1 MNGGELLCR
10 TLEALGASHV
20 FALPGSQNVPLFEAL
35 RQSRL
40 RTIVPTHELA
50 ASFMAAGYS
59 RASGRVGILATIP
72 GPGFTYALTGLAEA
86 RLDSVPLVYLVG
98 QPARGPGQRFQ
109 LQHIDQAAIAGPL
122 VKRIIPVEQARA
134 LPAAVAEAYELARA
148 GEPGPVMVH
157 IAPGAAHEDAPWPGD
172 IAPAAPPVLQPGA
185 VETVLPLL
193 ANARRVLLLAGQGT
207 VGAPDALRAVAER
220 LAAPVVAT
228 TSARGVLPEDHPL
241 ALGFDLRA
249 TDALNA
255 LAAES
260 DLVVALGVKFS
271 HNGAAGFRLRLPA
284 DRLLHVDASP
294 EVLGANY
301 PARTTLVA
309 DVPALLRALVS
320 RLPQD
325 GAGTRGWSDTALAEV
340 RARIAAAPLG
350 LEPQVHGLATGT
362 PAELLRLLREALP
375 RDACVV
381 TDSGLHQMLVRR
393 HFPVLA
399 PRGLIVPTNFQSMGF
414 ALAAAIGAKLAA
426 PERTVVAVIGD
437 GGLAM
442 CGLELVTA
450 VRERVALPVVLFS
463 DGKYGLIRLDQVRD
477 HGATYGTD
485 LPPLDPSALAAATG
499 AGYRALEGDAAAVL
513 RAALAEPGPTIVDV
527 NLSESGAMRRV
538 RAKSVARAAGR
549 RVLPKTLVDWLRRR
563 R

>member
-1 MNGGELLCR
+1 
-10 TLEALGASHV
+10 
-20 FALPGSQNVPLFEAL
+20 
-35 RQSRL
+35 
-40 RTIVPTHELA
+40 
-50 ASFMAAGYS
+50 
-59 RASGRVGILATIP
+59 
-72 GPGFTYALTGLAEA
+72 
-86 RLDSVPLVYLVG
+86 
-98 QPARGPGQRFQ
+98 
-109 LQHIDQAAIAGPL
+109 
-122 VKRIIPVEQARA
+122 
-134 LPAAVAEAYELARA
+134 VAEAYALALA
-148 GEPGPVMVH
+148 GEPGPVLVH
-157 IAPGAAHEDAPWPGD
+157 IAPGVAHDESSWPGD
-172 IAPAAPPVLQPGA
+172 IAPPAPPVLPPGA
-185 VETVLPLL
+185 VETVLPLF
-193 ANARRVLLLAGQGT
+193 AGARRVLILAGQGT
-207 VGAPDALRAVAER
+207 VGASDALRAVAER

-260 DLVVALGVKFS
+260 DLVVALGIKFS

-320 RLPQD
+320 RLPQGD
-325 GAGTRGWSDTALAEV
+325 GSERGWSAAALAEV
-340 RARIAAAPLG
+340 RGRIAAAPLG
-350 LEPQVHGLATGT
+350 LEPHVHGLPAST
-362 PAELLRLLREALP
+362 PAELLQLVREVLP

-393 HFPVLA
+393 HFRVLA

-450 VRERVALPVVLFS
+450 VRERLALPVLLFS

-477 HGATYGTD
+477 YGVTYGTD

-499 AGYRALEGDAAAVL
+499 ASYRALEGDAAGVL
-513 RAALAEPGPTIVDV
+513 RAALAEQGPALVDV
-527 NLSESGAMRRV
+527 SLGDSAAMRRV
-538 RAKSVARAAGR
+538 QAKSAVRAAGR
-549 RVLPKTLVDWLRRR
+549 RVLPRGVLDWLRRR

>member
-35 RQSRL
+35 RRSRL

-59 RASGRVGILATIP
+59 RASGQVGILATIP

-207 VGAPDALRAVAER
+207 VGAPEALRAVAER

-340 RARIAAAPLG
+340 RARISAAPLG

-477 HGATYGTD
+477 YGATYGTD